1 MKAVSLGIPFW
12 ELLWDLEPF
21 ILLPRKVSSSQQL
34 AGAISSVSLQCK
46 TGLDNFI
53 TANNISSEAS
63 YNNDK
68 GN

>member
-21 ILLPRKVSSSQQL
+21 ILLSRKVSSSQQL

>member
-1 MKAVSLGIPFW
+1 MKAVALGIPFW

-21 ILLPRKVSSSQQL
+21 ILLPRKGSSSQLL